1 MIRRMFPRGL
11 GVLFPLLAALA
22 LAPALAQVPARPL
35 PGRAV
40 AQEDALVQ
48 RIYAGSDQPLWSDA
62 ARVTPQGAALAA
74 ILLRARDFGLNPR
87 DYAAASIEA
96 LEARLSASPPPRAA
110 DRMRFD
116 VALTHAAI
124 RLVSHLHYGRVDP
137 RAAGFEIGPRR
148 RDLDVAATVRALA
161 SAPDV
166 RRALEAVEPPFR
178 HYRLLEHALALYRAM
193 QAEPGLTQL
202 PPLPARTLRAGD
214 SYVGTPALRRRLQA
228 VGDLPPA
235 DDAPAPTPAPG
246 SASADV
252 LDPALVAALQR
263 FQERHGL
270 TPDGALGQQTFAV
283 LTTPMAVR
291 VRQIEL
297 TLERWRW
304 LPAFTAPPIIV
315 NIPQFRLFAFATV
328 LDRAAGLLQMPVIVG
343 EAYPR
348 TSTPVFTGELKT
360 VVFRPY
366 WNVPRS
372 ITRREMLPQI
382 QAHPGYLARNQLQLV
397 NGPSEASPVV
407 AASPAAIA
415 ALAAGRLRLRQL
427 PGADNALGLIKFLFP
442 NEHDVYMHSTPARQL
457 FAKSRRAFS
466 HGCIRVSDPVA
477 LARYVL
483 REGPGVWD
491 DARIEAA
498 MNGEDTVRVTLPH
511 PVPVMILY
519 GTAVATESGRVLF
532 FDDLYGQDRKLEA
545 LLREVVPRAGIEP
558 AT

>member
-1 MIRRMFPRGL
+1 MICMIRMMCPCWLR
-11 GVLFPLLAALA
+11 VLFLLLA
-22 LAPALAQVPARPL
+22 LASPAADAAARGNAAVAAL
-35 PGRAV
+35 PGRPAPP
-40 AQEDALVQ
+40 EDALLEKV
-48 RIYAGSDQPLWSDA
+48 YAGHEGPLWSVES
-62 ARVTPQGAALAA
+62 RVTPQGAALAA
-74 ILLRARDFGLNPR
+74 TLLRARDFGLNPQ
-87 DYAAASIEA
+87 DYAAASIAA
-96 LEARLSASPPPRAA
+96 LEARLAVSAAPPLA

-116 VALTHAAI
+116 VALTRAAI
-124 RLVSHLHYGRVDP
+124 RLVSNLHYGRVNP

-148 RDLDVAATVRALA
+148 DDLDVAATVRALA
-161 SAPDV
+161 SATDV
-166 RRALEAVEPPFR
+166 ARALEAVEPPFL
-178 HYRLLEHALALYRAM
+178 HYRLLEHALAFYRAL

-202 PPLPARTLRAGD
+202 PPLPGRALRAGD
-214 SYVGTPALRRRLQA
+214 SYAGAEALRRRLTA
-228 VGDLPPA
+228 VGDLAPADGAAAAAPAAPPA
-235 DDAPAPTPAPG
+235 G
-246 SASADV
+246 V
-252 LDPALVAALQR
+252 IDPALDAALMR

-270 TPDGALGQQTFAV
+270 NVDGILGRQTFAV

-315 NIPQFRLFAFATV
+315 NIPQFRLFAFPTV

-348 TSTPVFTGELKT
+348 TSTPVFTGSLTT

-366 WNVPRS
+366 WDVPRS
-372 ITRREMLPQI
+372 ITLREMLPQI
-382 QAHPGYLARNQLQLV
+382 RAHPGYLARNHLELV
-397 NGPSEASPVV
+397 AGQRDASPVV
-407 AASPAAIA
+407 APSRAAIA
-415 ALAAGRLRLRQL
+415 ALAAGQLRLRQR
-427 PGADNALGLIKFLFP
+427 PGADNALGLIKFIFP
-442 NEHDVYMHSTPARQL
+442 NAHDVYMHSTPARHL
-457 FAKSRRAFS
+457 FAQSRRAFS

-483 REGPGVWD
+483 RQGPGVWD

-498 MNGEDTVRVTLPH
+498 MNGANAMRVTLPH

-545 LLREVVPRAGIEP
+545 LLRR
-558 AT
+558 